1 MHVTIKCITCIG
13 FGLLTG
19 CGSMTTNYPELTV
32 HTDNLYTTVAFLSQI
47 EPARNY
53 VNTQSLN
60 RVADY
65 IAAAFESYGLDV
77 SRQRFHAANNE
88 YQNIIA
94 GLGPEDAS
102 RIVVGAHYDVC
113 GDQPGADDNASGIA
127 GVLEAARVLS
137 QYATQLTH
145 RIEFVAYALE
155 EPPFYRTRL
164 MGSYI
169 HARSL
174 HTNEVPVTGMIC
186 LEMIGYYSS
195 VKGSQ
200 QVPFAPLKLM
210 YPSRGD
216 FIGVVGNFGS
226 GNFVK
231 SVQKHMQHADIGV
244 HRLIGPSIIPGV
256 DFSDH
261 LNYWKFGYKAA
272 MITDTA
278 FYRNPHYHASTDTI
292 DTLDFEKMKEVVKGI
307 CWAIMYLE

>member
-1 MHVTIKCITCIG
+1 MNVSVWIIACAAACMV
-13 FGLLTG
+13 TG
-19 CGSMTTNYPELTV
+19 CTTMNPDYPELNV
-32 HTDNLYTTVAFLSQI
+32 LTDKLHATVAFLSRI
-47 EPARNY
+47 EPPRNY

-65 IAAAFESYGLDV
+65 IANAFESYGLDV

-88 YQNIIA
+88 YQNIMA

-102 RIVVGAHYDVC
+102 RIIVGAHYDVC
-113 GDQPGADDNASGIA
+113 GDHPGADDNASGIA
-127 GVLEAARVLS
+127 GVLETARVLS
-137 QYATQLTH
+137 RYATQLTH
-145 RIEFVAYALE
+145 RVEFVAYALE

-169 HARSL
+169 HARHL
-174 HTNEVPVTGMIC
+174 HTNEVPVTGMVC
-186 LEMIGYYSS
+186 LEMIGYYSNA
-195 VKGSQ
+195 KGSQ

-216 FIGVVGNFGS
+216 FIGVVGNFSS
-226 GNFVK
+226 GEFVK

-261 LNYWKFGYKAA
+261 LNYWKFGFKAA

-292 DTLDFEKMKEVVKGI
+292 DTLDFEKMKEVVKGL
-307 CWAIMYLE
+307 CWAIMHLE